1 LFGLHPSKVESVAWI
16 GSGFVE
22 GVGAVFFF
30 ASLIAFL
37 KWREN
42 DSGRWLA
49 GSVFLFACAM
59 LTKETM
65 LVIPMLIAV
74 HLWLTTPAEG
84 RILRTLRTLLPYGVV
99 WVVFMAIRNQVIKP
113 AGPAVEYVHP
123 TFSHANVWTA
133 PYAIWWY
140 ISHLTLPWGLSVEY
154 APKTVESPTLLGF
167 ILPGAALLLLLAAA
181 LWLWNRRRSPIAAFL
196 MFWFAVTLAPPV
208 ILATMV
214 QQHDRYLYL
223 ASYAFCALIAWV
235 VLYLG
240 TMPARLR
247 VAVVLCVVAV
257 WSGLTWHEMGYWDC
271 DKTLWSRVLEISPSN
286 IKAQLQ
292 LAFIYDQEGNTPKAL
307 SILDAGLRQRPNS
320 AKTMMT
326 RSEILYSHD
335 RFDEAR
341 PGYLKVMQL
350 TEPPAGHPVEA
361 GLPTQLR
368 AAAAYRLAELD
379 ILTNSLGEAE
389 TYVRMALS
397 LDFTGVNYHS
407 TLSRV
412 LAAEGRAEEAKAE
425 NALELQLRM
434 AQLSKA
440 THRHP

>member
-1 LFGLHPSKVESVAWI
+1 
-16 GSGFVE
+16 
-22 GVGAVFFF
+22 
-30 ASLIAFL
+30 
-37 KWREN
+37 
-42 DSGRWLA
+42 
-49 GSVFLFACAM
+49 
-59 LTKETM
+59 
-65 LVIPMLIAV
+65 
-74 HLWLTTPAEG
+74 
-84 RILRTLRTLLPYGVV
+84 
-99 WVVFMAIRNQVIKP
+99 
-113 AGPAVEYVHP
+113 
-123 TFSHANVWTA
+123 
-133 PYAIWWY
+133 
-140 ISHLTLPWGLSVEY
+140 
-154 APKTVESPTLLGF
+154 
-167 ILPGAALLLLLAAA
+167 
-181 LWLWNRRRSPIAAFL
+181 
-196 MFWFAVTLAPPV
+196 
-208 ILATMV
+208 MV

-379 ILTNSLGEAE
+379 TLTNSLGEAE